1 MDKPLWAQR
10 GLHVIAKP
18 IGPVCNLRCTY
29 CFYLEKESLYP
40 AGEPWRMSD
49 QTLEAYVRQYVEA
62 QPEIVE
68 EISFAFQGGEPTL
81 VGLDFFRRAVE
92 LQKQYL
98 PAGKRIRN
106 CLQTNGLLLDDRW
119 CEFLQASGFLV
130 GLSLDGPEDLHNAY
144 RRDRNGRGTFAG
156 VMRALAR
163 LQAHGVEFNV
173 LACVNRRTGDHPLRV
188 YRFFRDHGVEFVQF
202 IPVVRR
208 LRHGGAQTGG
218 QEVAGPASAER
229 PATPESVDSLVSPE
243 SVLPGQFGG
252 FLIGV
257 FDEWLHRDVGKVF
270 VSDFD
275 QALASWIG
283 VGPSLCV
290 YQEECGRAM
299 ALEHNGDLYACD
311 HFVDAPHRLGN
322 IHQTPIA
329 ELANSPRQAHF
340 GRKKSEALPGLCRRC
355 EVRFACRGACP
366 KDRFLK
372 VPDGEP
378 GLNYLCAGLKEFF
391 THIDPWMEAM
401 AAAVRAGRPAAVVMR
416 TLQAERRAARD
427 ASLAQGPLGRNDPCP
442 CGSGRKSKNCCMRGA
457 SGELD
462 RAGRR

>member
-1 MDKPLWAQR
+1 MDKPPWAQR

-156 VMRALAR
+156 VMQALAR
-163 LQAHGVEFNV
+163 LQTHGVEFNV

-208 LRHGGAQTGG
+208 L
-218 QEVAGPASAER
+218 
-229 PATPESVDSLVSPE
+229 PE
-243 SVLPGQFGG
+243 
-252 FLIGV
+252 I
-257 FDEWLHRDVGKVF
+257 R
-270 VSDFD
+270 
-275 QALASWIG
+275 
-283 VGPSLCV
+283 
-290 YQEECGRAM
+290 
-299 ALEHNGDLYACD
+299 
-311 HFVDAPHRLGN
+311 
-322 IHQTPIA
+322 
-329 ELANSPRQAHF
+329 LANELSCIHETRHFRWLGPHQAGAFECVRHAEVQHARR
-340 GRKKSEALPGLCRRC
+340 GR
-355 EVRFACRGACP
+355 
-366 KDRFLK
+366 
-372 VPDGEP
+372 
-378 GLNYLCAGLKEFF
+378 
-391 THIDPWMEAM
+391 
-401 AAAVRAGRPAAVVMR
+401 RAGA
-416 TLQAERRAARD
+416 
-427 ASLAQGPLGRNDPCP
+427 
-442 CGSGRKSKNCCMRGA
+442 
-457 SGELD
+457 
-462 RAGRR
+462 